1 MKSRMAP
8 IIPIVIQH
16 ILDACDTP
24 VSLEEARPKAST
36 PEFDLDSDSDDSN
49 DMMLQMDLEGIDE
62 QTSAIHCIG
71 NLSLNC
77 SAIMHPYL

>member
-24 VSLEEARPKAST
+24 VSLEESRPKASS

-49 DMMLQMDLEGIDE
+49 DMML
-62 QTSAIHCIG
+62 
-71 NLSLNC
+71 
-77 SAIMHPYL
+77 